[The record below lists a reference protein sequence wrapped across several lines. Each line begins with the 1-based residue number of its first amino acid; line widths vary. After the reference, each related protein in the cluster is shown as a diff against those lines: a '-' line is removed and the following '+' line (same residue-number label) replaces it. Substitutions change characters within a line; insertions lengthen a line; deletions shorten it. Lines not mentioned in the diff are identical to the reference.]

1 MSSPTLLSSS
11 SPQLSN
17 SSSRSPQL
25 PGSPAPLRK
34 ICVLGLGYIGLPTAS
49 ILATHGFKVI
59 GVDVNETVINML
71 GKGKPHI
78 KEPGLKTIVEAAIK
92 SGNLTPTTK
101 PEEAD
106 VFIIAVPTPLT
117 EDKRADM
124 GFVRAATESIV
135 PYLRKG
141 NLVILESTSPPG
153 TTKELIVPILTESGL
168 KIGEEVYVAHCPERV
183 LPGRILKEIIEND
196 RIIGGINRES
206 AEKAKELYSTFV
218 EGEIHLTDATTAE
231 MVKLMENTY
240 RDVNIALANEL
251 TSICERLGIG
261 AWEVVELANKHPRV
275 NLHRPGPG
283 VGGHCL
289 PVDPWFIVEKFPE
302 EAKLIRLSREINDAQ
317 PQHVLA
323 AIEKAIQGLK
333 EPKVT
338 ILGVSY
344 KGNVDDTRGS
354 PSLELLHLL
363 ERGGYTVAVHD
374 PHVNSFE
381 TELST
386 LKEAFRRSDCAVI
399 MADHDEFTYL
409 DPNELGKL
417 MRTKQIIDT
426 RNFLN
431 LSSWQEAGFRV
442 RLLGRGE

>member
-1 MSSPTLLSSS
+1 M
-11 SPQLSN
+11 Q
-17 SSSRSPQL
+17 
-25 PGSPAPLRK
+25 K

-59 GVDVNETVINML
+59 GVDVNERVVNIIE
-71 GKGKPHI
+71 KGESHI

-92 SGNLTPTTK
+92 SGNLTPATK

-106 VFIIAVPTPLT
+106 VFIIAVPTPVT
-117 EDKRADM
+117 TDKKANM
-124 GFVRAATESIV
+124 GFVKAATESIV
-135 PYLRKG
+135 PYLHKG
-141 NLVILESTSPPG
+141 NLIILESTSPPG
-153 TTKELIVPILTESGL
+153 TTKELIVPILARSGL

-196 RIIGGINRES
+196 RIIGGINQES

-218 EGEIHLTDATTAE
+218 EGEIHLTDTTTAE
-231 MVKLMENTY
+231 MVKLVENTS

-251 TSICERLGIG
+251 SILCERLGIDV
-261 AWEVVELANKHPRV
+261 WEVIELANKHPRV

-289 PVDPWFIVEKFPE
+289 PVDPWFIVEKFPD
-302 EAKLIRLSREINDAQ
+302 EAKLIQLSREINDAQ
-317 PQHVLA
+317 PRHVLK
-323 AIEKAIQGLK
+323 AIEEAIQGLK

-344 KGNVDDTRGS
+344 KGNVDDTRES
-354 PSLELLHLL
+354 PALELIHLL
-363 ERGGYTVAVHD
+363 KERGYAVTAYD

-381 TELST
+381 IELDG
-386 LKEAFRRSDCAVI
+386 LEEAFQRSDCAVI
-399 MADHDEFTYL
+399 MADHDEFKYL

-426 RNFLN
+426 KHILN
-431 LSSWQEAGFRV
+431 LGKWKGAGFRV